1 MGSLSPVHWIIVLVV
16 VLLVFGPNRL
26 AKVGKEL
33 GEGIRSFK
41 DGIDDQPKQRPEAP
55 SEKHNA

>member
-16 VLLVFGPNRL
+16 VLLLFGPNRL

-41 DGIDDQPKQRPEAP
+41 DGIDDQPKHGEAS
-55 SEKHNA
+55 SEKRNV

>member
-16 VLLVFGPNRL
+16 VLLLFGPNRL

-41 DGIDDQPKQRPEAP
+41 NGIDDQPKGGSEGS
-55 SEKHNA
+55 SEKRNA

>member
-1 MGSLSPVHWIIVLVV
+1 MGTLSPVHWIIVLVV
-16 VLLVFGPNRL
+16 VLLLFGPSRL

-41 DGIDDQPKQRPEAP
+41 QGIDDQPKAGSDAS
-55 SEKHNA
+55 SEKRNA